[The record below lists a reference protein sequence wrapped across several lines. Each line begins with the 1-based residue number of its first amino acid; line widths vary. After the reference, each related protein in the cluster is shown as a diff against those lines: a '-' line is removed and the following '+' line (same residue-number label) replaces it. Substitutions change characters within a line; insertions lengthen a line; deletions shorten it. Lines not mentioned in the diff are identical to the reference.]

1 MQLFRGSTFELVH
14 RTKNVKAYL
23 WVPGAMIGIGRIM
36 EGAMAHVRGEIPDQ
50 SIAEVRTTLTIM
62 PKATRLVDH
71 SVYQL
76 WTSLSGKLMKDPF
89 APPMYDYEYHPQEVS
104 CLPASPH

>member
-1 MQLFRGSTFELVH
+1 MRKTE
-14 RTKNVKAYL
+14 NVKAYV
-23 WVPGAMIGIGRIM
+23 WFPASMIGMGRVM

-62 PKATRLVDH
+62 PKETRFVDH

-89 APPMYDYEYHPQEVS
+89 APPMYDYEYYPQYVGVE
-104 CLPASPH
+104 